1 MTAEPRLTGVGVG
14 PGDPELLTVKGLKA
28 LEGADV
34 VFVPVADTAPEQPG
48 ALGAGGYAEGV
59 VGAYLDPDRL
69 RRLPFAL
76 GGDPE
81 VRERTWQV
89 AAEQVAD
96 AVRNGAHTAFA
107 TIGDPNLYSTFSTL
121 SARVRDLVPG
131 VAIDTVPGITALQ
144 DLAARSGTVLAE
156 ADERLAL
163 LPLPAGAARL
173 AEALA
178 AYDTVVTYKGGRH
191 LPEVTRVIAEAGR
204 LDEAVFGARL
214 GLAGEH
220 ITRLGDEGDAPEQA
234 HYLSTVIVA
243 PGRRG
248 RGGGETS

>member
-1 MTAEPRLTGVGVG
+1 MSAGPRLTGVGVG
-14 PGDPELLTVKGLKA
+14 PGDPELVTVKGLKA
-28 LEGADV
+28 LEAADV
-34 VFVPVADTAPEQPG
+34 VFVPVAETAPQQPG

-59 VGAYLDPDRL
+59 AGVYLDPDRL

-81 VRERTWQV
+81 VRERTWQA
-89 AAEQVAD
+89 AAEQVAA
-96 AVRNGAHTAFA
+96 AVRDGAHAAFA

-121 SARVRDLVPG
+121 SARVRELVPG
-131 VAIDTVPGITALQ
+131 VVVDTVPGVTALQ

-156 ADERLAL
+156 ANERVAL
-163 LPLPAGAARL
+163 LPFTTGAARL

-178 AYDTVVTYKGGRH
+178 AYDTVVSYKGGRY
-191 LPEVTRVIAEAGR
+191 LPEVTEVIADAGR

-214 GLAGEH
+214 GLAGEL
-220 ITRLGDEGDAPEQA
+220 ITRLGDEGDAPERG

-243 PGRRG
+243 PRRRG
-248 RGGGETS
+248 EEGTP